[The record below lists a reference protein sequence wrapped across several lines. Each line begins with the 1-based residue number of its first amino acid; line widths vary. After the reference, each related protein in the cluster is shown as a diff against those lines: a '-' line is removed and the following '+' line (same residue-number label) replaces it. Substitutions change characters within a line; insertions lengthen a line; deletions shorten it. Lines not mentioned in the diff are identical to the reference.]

1 MKEQV
6 EKALAHDRYAVS
18 KLISI
23 FEDSRPEALGQ
34 RAEAL
39 ALLERHPGRRS
50 GTILGVTGAPGCG
63 KSTLIGALALR
74 MAELDPDIS
83 VAVLAVDPSSPKSGG
98 ALLGDRTRV
107 RFPPDTQRLFF
118 RSQATAT
125 ELGGLGPGS
134 FHVCRLM
141 HLLFG
146 AVFIETV
153 GIGQSELD
161 VRYLADR
168 LYLVLQPLGGDEI
181 QFMKAGI
188 MEVPDAIILNKCDQ
202 GEAAQR
208 SYHALKSSL
217 TLARPF
223 EPEPIPVY
231 QVSGKTGEGI
241 EGLARDMLDAARKP
255 GAAGMAAKEDYF
267 FAKWVRDEWGRM
279 GTEFLSDQVGGPR
292 GFLDRAKSFDAA
304 QADFS
309 SGVRAWLAKPRKGE

>member
-6 EKALAHDRYAVS
+6 EKALALDRYAVS

-34 RAEAL
+34 RAKAL
-39 ALLERHPGRRS
+39 ALLEKHPERR
-50 GTILGVTGAPGCG
+50 GGVILGLTGAPGCG

-74 MAELDPDIS
+74 MTALDPALS

-107 RFPPDTQRLFF
+107 RFPVENPRLFF

-125 ELGGLGPGS
+125 ELGGLGPGT
-134 FHVCRLM
+134 FHVCRLLQ
-141 HLLFG
+141 LLFG
-146 AVFIETV
+146 CVFIETV

-202 GEAAQR
+202 GEAAER
-208 SYHALKSSL
+208 SYYALKSSL

-223 EPEPIPVY
+223 EPEPIPIY
-231 QVSGKTGEGI
+231 RTSGRTGEGI
-241 EGLARDMLDAARKP
+241 DVLAEEMLEAARKP
-255 GAAGMAAKEDYF
+255 GAGDMAAKADYF
-267 FAKWVRDEWGRM
+267 FAKWVRDEWGRK
-279 GTEFLSDQVGGPR
+279 GSDFLDREGGGPR
-292 GFLDRAKSFDAA
+292 AYLSRAKSFDAA

-309 SGVRAWLAKPRKGE
+309 RGIRAWLVKHPKGE